1 MSTGIVGRMLRA
13 RKAGGGKN
21 PIFGGVFA
29 SGCSNLPGGLLPGW
43 SNKGNMNMPL
53 ANFLFYG
60 QPDAKTPP
68 KIGFLPP
75 PAFLARSIL
84 PTIPVDICVNQH
96 IAGLAALMAHPMRNQ
111 IGGKTMPVF
120 NSAHDS
126 QLNGFSFWDFLKGMT
141 HFDETKFDYLN
152 KRGLKLLESHARSM
166 KDTPD
171 GQKLQR
177 ELKNYKVA
185 TGGMT
190 GRPMCDICQA

>member
-1 MSTGIVGRMLRA
+1 
-13 RKAGGGKN
+13 
-21 PIFGGVFA
+21 
-29 SGCSNLPGGLLPGW
+29 
-43 SNKGNMNMPL
+43 
-53 ANFLFYG
+53 
-60 QPDAKTPP
+60 
-68 KIGFLPP
+68 
-75 PAFLARSIL
+75 
-84 PTIPVDICVNQH
+84 
-96 IAGLAALMAHPMRNQ
+96 
-111 IGGKTMPVF
+111 MPVF

-190 GRPMCDICQA
+190 GRPMCDICQVGSVDWLADSMAEAKLWAGVMMGDDVASALSSACATTGKSKPVPS